1 MTEQDWGA
9 DPDVGV
15 LVQLGEVQHVVQ
27 GQHARG
33 GLGEVHGRV
42 HVVLRSQETGRGGE
56 RQEAGL
62 NTKPFMM
69 LCNGRNHIFNI

>member
-1 MTEQDWGA
+1 VTECGGQA

-15 LVQLGEVQHVVQ
+15 LVQLGQVQHVVQ

-42 HVVLRSQETGRGGE
+42 HVVLPSQKIKEEGRKGQGKE
-56 RQEAGL
+56 R
-62 NTKPFMM
+62 
-69 LCNGRNHIFNI
+69 